1 MTEQMPV
8 QFFQAAHASG
18 DDWKSALTAC
28 LQDLDPLDDA
38 NLGILYVTEPLAPH
52 FSSVL
57 LGLKAATDIDQWVGA
72 VGLGI
77 CGIGRHQQQM
87 QSGEYFEEAAISV
100 MTVRLPENAF
110 DILPTID
117 TLDDFS
123 GVGKPTND
131 NIIGNPGGPGVL
143 DGIPFLLL
151 HGDSHNPDVLSL
163 VSQIAEQTEGFLVG
177 GLTVSET
184 ADHHVAGRLTGGGVS
199 GIAFSPDINVA
210 TAVTQGCG
218 PIGQVHE
225 VTDCADNI
233 IAALDGES
241 ALNVFKED
249 IGIELAADLRQLVGN
264 IHVALPVVGSDTGDY
279 VVRNLIGVDMERGL
293 LALGEPVDKGDRL
306 FFVSRDADAARQD
319 LIAMT
324 TRLKKRSG
332 GTPKAGL
339 YVSCIA
345 RGPQMFSDENSEIE
359 LIRLILGD
367 IPLVGVYLN
376 GEISNNRLYTYTGV
390 LTLFN

>member
-1 MTEQMPV
+1 
-8 QFFQAAHASG
+8 
-18 DDWKSALTAC
+18 
-28 LQDLDPLDDA
+28 
-38 NLGILYVTEPLAPH
+38 
-52 FSSVL
+52 
-57 LGLKAATDIDQWVGA
+57 
-72 VGLGI
+72 
-77 CGIGRHQQQM
+77 
-87 QSGEYFEEAAISV
+87 
-100 MTVRLPENAF
+100 
-110 DILPTID
+110 
-117 TLDDFS
+117 
-123 GVGKPTND
+123 
-131 NIIGNPGGPGVL
+131 
-143 DGIPFLLL
+143 
-151 HGDSHNPDVLSL
+151 
-163 VSQIAEQTEGFLVG
+163 
-177 GLTVSET
+177 
-184 ADHHVAGRLTGGGVS
+184 
-199 GIAFSPDINVA
+199 
-210 TAVTQGCG
+210 
-218 PIGQVHE
+218 
-225 VTDCADNI
+225 
-233 IAALDGES
+233 
-241 ALNVFKED
+241 
-249 IGIELAADLRQLVGN
+249 LVGN

>member
-1 MTEQMPV
+1 MTERMPV
-8 QFFQAAHASG
+8 RMFEAAHASG
-18 DDWKSALTAC
+18 KNWKSALTAC
-28 LQDLDPLDDA
+28 LQDLMPLEDA

-57 LGLKAATDIDQWVGA
+57 LGLKAATGIDQWVGA
-72 VGLGI
+72 AGLGI
-77 CGIGRHQQQM
+77 CGIGRHQQQT

-100 MTVRLPENAF
+100 MTARLPKNAF

-117 TLDDFS
+117 TLDEFGGS
-123 GVGKPTND
+123 GRPTND
-131 NIIGNPGGPGVL
+131 NMIGGLGGL
-143 DGIPFLLL
+143 PFLLL

-184 ADHHVAGRLTGGGVS
+184 ADHHLAGGLTGGGVS
-199 GIAFSPDINVA
+199 GIAFSPDVNVA
-210 TAVTQGCG
+210 TAVTQGCE
-218 PIGQVHE
+218 PIGKVHE
-225 VTDCADNI
+225 VTDCAENI
-233 IAALDGES
+233 VAALDGES
-241 ALNVFKED
+241 ALTVFKED
-249 IGIELAADLRQLVGN
+249 IGEELASDLRQVAGH
-264 IHVALPVVGSDTGDY
+264 IHAALPVAGSDTGDY
-279 VVRNLIGVDMERGL
+279 VVRNLIGVDTERGL
-293 LALGEPVDKGDRL
+293 LAIGEPVDKGDSL
-306 FFVSRDADAARQD
+306 FFVSRDSDAARQD

-332 GTPKAGL
+332 GAPKAGL

-345 RGPQMFSDENSEIE
+345 RGPQMFSEDNSEIE